1 VKARLSQCRIKVAE
15 WSGLF
20 VALVVAAA
28 FSDVT
33 SNAAWKRIW
42 RAFTLWLDIWRT
54 PDPTVPAD
62 VREARLEACRACPV
76 YYAKLRTC
84 GTPMVKELR
93 DMGCWC
99 FLPSKSRYSAAT
111 CWLED
116 ELGEEAPHG
125 WKKILQHSQ
134 K

>member
-1 VKARLSQCRIKVAE
+1 MRYVLQSECYFELNKQVFMNVRKKREARLSQCRIKVAE

-54 PDPTVPAD
+54 PDPTV
-62 VREARLEACRACPV
+62 L
-76 YYAKLRTC
+76 
-84 GTPMVKELR
+84 PMYGK
-93 DMGCWC
+93 
-99 FLPSKSRYSAAT
+99 P
-111 CWLED
+111 
-116 ELGEEAPHG
+116 P
-125 WKKILQHSQ
+125 
-134 K
+134 